1 MIIRKV
7 EEKDLEAVS
16 AICMDSFLRSVAG
29 TLSDEGI
36 TTFSN
41 IAARDAFLD
50 RMKGDNLMLVADNN
64 ENVEGVIELKEGRHV
79 AMLFIRPER
88 QKSGIGR
95 KLLLSALN
103 HAKVK
108 TVTVS
113 ASLSSV
119 AAYEKYGF
127 ECSSEVGESAG
138 LIYQPMELKLNKL
151 LHTEKLL
158 AKLPIFR

>member
-1 MIIRKV
+1 MIIRKM

-16 AICMDSFLRSVAG
+16 AICMDSFLKSVAG

-41 IAARDAFLD
+41 IAACDAFLD
-50 RMKGDNLMLVADNN
+50 RMGGDNLMLVA
-64 ENVEGVIELKEGRHV
+64 ENDENIEGVIELKEGRHV

-88 QKSGIGR
+88 QKNGIGR
-95 KLLLSALN
+95 KLLLSSLN
-103 HAKVK
+103 HARVE

-119 AAYEKYGF
+119 TAYEKYGF
-127 ECSSEVGESAG
+127 ECSDKVDESAG
-138 LIYQPMELKLNKL
+138 LVYQPMEIKLNKAMHATL
-151 LHTEKLL
+151 SLQG
-158 AKLPIFR
+158 